1 MILQKFL
8 GQIYEAVAGSLGS
21 CQGAA
26 VGEALAGQNAFIEGG
41 DSLVLAVQEADLAA
55 AYADIAGGYVSVCTD
70 MSVKLCHETLAE
82 CHDFAVGFALGIE
95 IGAALAAAD
104 GKAGQ
109 GVFEDLLEA
118 EEFDNAEVYGRVET
132 KAALVRSDRAVE
144 LYTET
149 IVDLDLTLVIDPRNA
164 EEDGSLRG
172 GQTLKQSFLAELLFV
187 CFDDNAERLK
197 DFLDCLVEL
206 GLSGILR
213 NYLLQNFINIRHKN
227 TSLMWS
233 AERLRYRNGG

>member
-1 MILQKFL
+1 
-8 GQIYEAVAGSLGS
+8 
-21 CQGAA
+21 
-26 VGEALAGQNAFIEGG
+26 
-41 DSLVLAVQEADLAA
+41 
-55 AYADIAGGYVSVCTD
+55 
-70 MSVKLCHETLAE
+70 MSVELGHEALAE

-104 GKAGQ
+104 GKTGQ
-109 GVFEDLLEA
+109 GVFENLLEA
-118 EEFDNAEVYGRVET
+118 QELDDAKVYRRMEA

-149 IVDLDLTLVIDPRNA
+149 IVDLDLALVVNPGNT
-164 EEDGSLRG
+164 EEDGSLG
-172 GQTLKQSFLAELLFV
+172 CGQTLQQSFLAELLFV
-187 CFDDNAERLK
+187 CLDDNAERLK

>member
-1 MILQKFL
+1 M
-8 GQIYEAVAGSLGS
+8 
-21 CQGAA
+21 
-26 VGEALAGQNAFIEGG
+26 
-41 DSLVLAVQEADLAA
+41 
-55 AYADIAGGYVSVCTD
+55 
-70 MSVKLCHETLAE
+70 
-82 CHDFAVGFALGIE
+82 
-95 IGAALAAAD
+95 
-104 GKAGQ
+104 
-109 GVFEDLLEA
+109 
-118 EEFDNAEVYGRVET
+118 ET

-149 IVDLDLTLVIDPRNA
+149 IVDLNLTLVIDPRNA
-164 EEDGSLRG
+164 EEDGSLGG

-197 DFLDCLVEL
+197 DFFDCLVEF

-233 AERLRYRNGG
+233 AERLRYSNGQRMCRVL